1 MDINF
6 KVFLGLDDF
15 IVRSFGIHLLAQWE
29 LNPNQENATYFNF
42 KAGVQKSK
50 PSGLKKATRNAKKY
64 LQTKLYTSNSS
75 LKPTKAHDSLI
86 F

>member
-15 IVRSFGIHLLAQWE
+15 IARSFGIHLLAQWE

-50 PSGLKKATRNAKKY
+50 PSGLKKATQNAKKY
-64 LQTKLYTSNSS
+64 CKPSYTQAIHLQNQQKLT
-75 LKPTKAHDSLI
+75 I
-86 F
+86 C